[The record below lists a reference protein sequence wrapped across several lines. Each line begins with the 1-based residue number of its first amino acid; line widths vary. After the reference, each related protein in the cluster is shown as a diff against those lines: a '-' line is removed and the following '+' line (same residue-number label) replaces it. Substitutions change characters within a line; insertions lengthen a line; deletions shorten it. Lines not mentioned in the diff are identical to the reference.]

1 MNIPDMNV
9 AIAIAIVRGIR
20 FTTRSTRFGMKATTP
35 DRISPIGVRLIAMTV
50 HHVMQSVERRYR

>member
-1 MNIPDMNV
+1 MNV

-35 DRISPIGVRLIAMTV
+35 ESISPIGVRLIAIDSSPRYQV
-50 HHVMQSVERRYR
+50 VERQYR